1 MWKKID
7 EEILNIIKGDLKKI
21 GILKE
26 EEIEKYKIIRLKN
39 IYPITNKDEFNIQE
53 MVDWINSFKNEFFIN
68 AVVDA
73 GKVDQ
78 FMKKQIQ
85 KVMAVFTIASVL
97 VMGFLATFL
106 SFSALQVSKY
116 NFELAEPIKAM
127 SSEYTQYAVAED
139 GTMLKRVLFEG
150 GIADFIVKFSG
161 NIASFIAIDASQVQN
176 MLAFNALDFGAFAA
190 SVPETGKKIFYSR
203 LN

>member
-1 MWKKID
+1 
-7 EEILNIIKGDLKKI
+7 
-21 GILKE
+21 
-26 EEIEKYKIIRLKN
+26 
-39 IYPITNKDEFNIQE
+39 
-53 MVDWINSFKNEFFIN
+53 
-68 AVVDA
+68 
-73 GKVDQ
+73 
-78 FMKKQIQ
+78 MKKQIQ

-190 SVPETGKKIFYSR
+190 SVPETGKKIFYSIIAFVSILLLFNCTWTDKIALKR
-203 LN
+203 KSMLFALAKARDYRNIFGEFLKEPLML